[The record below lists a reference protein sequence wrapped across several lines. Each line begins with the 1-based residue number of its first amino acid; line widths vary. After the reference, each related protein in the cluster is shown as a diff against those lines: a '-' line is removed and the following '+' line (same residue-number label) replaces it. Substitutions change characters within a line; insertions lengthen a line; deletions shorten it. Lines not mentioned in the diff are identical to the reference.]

1 MLFKEPLTTYVK
13 YYAFV
18 VIISL
23 LQGKIIVSEH
33 AADPYE
39 RKSGRKIYKENKNE
53 VVNYIFPIFRFAT
66 QSFNWRLKEKGKDE
80 GGSARKGYL
89 FQGSGFS
96 RVGLSLVEVYERVG
110 RTFNAVYERP

>member
-66 QSFNWRLKEKGKDE
+66 QTFNAGYKRKMNKDE
-80 GGSARKGYL
+80 G
-89 FQGSGFS
+89 
-96 RVGLSLVEVYERVG
+96 
-110 RTFNAVYERP
+110 